1 MGRLFYALGA
11 VFLAII
17 VLVGAGVGV
26 LAYRGN
32 ALDKEAKAFVDAAVP
47 AIAAQWNED
56 ALLERSAPELRAATK
71 PAAMSAVFQRFAQ
84 FGPLVKY
91 AGSTGQALMAYNL
104 GKGGETTASFIA
116 RAKCQN
122 GEAIFR
128 MTLVKRSGRWEI
140 LNLHIDPAS
149 PVTQSGPR
157 GA

>member
-1 MGRLFYALGA
+1 MRRLFYVLGA

-26 LAYRGN
+26 LAYRGY

-56 ALLERSAPELRAATK
+56 ALLERSAPELRAAAK

-84 FGPLVKY
+84 FGPLVKP
-91 AGSTGQALMAYNL
+91 ARVWAEQAKLMAYNL
-104 GKGGETTASFIA
+104 GKGGESAFSFTA
-116 RAKCQN
+116 RAECQN

-128 MTLVKRSGRWEI
+128 ITLLKRSGHCR
-140 LNLHIDPAS
+140 
-149 PVTQSGPR
+149 R
-157 GA
+157 